1 MPLEGNEILFNP
13 DEGAYLPV
21 LDIAHKATT
30 AVTETR
36 FGIGS
41 GQGARSHA
49 LPAKPNRL
57 KAIDCRREQEAEML
71 QAPATA

>member
-1 MPLEGNEILFNP
+1 MPLERNEILFNL

-36 FGIGS
+36 L
-41 GQGARSHA
+41 ARS
-49 LPAKPNRL
+49 
-57 KAIDCRREQEAEML
+57 
-71 QAPATA
+71 APPDMETITDIAAASIG

>member
-1 MPLEGNEILFNP
+1 LAHKLQGGIAMPLVENEILINP

-41 GQGARSHA
+41 
-49 LPAKPNRL
+49 
-57 KAIDCRREQEAEML
+57 
-71 QAPATA
+71 